1 MARSVTPHISL
12 DSLHRSGHGAIPFH
26 AAWCLGMGCLCSRRL
41 LLRRAPGL
49 AQGTCP
55 YVAGLSLAG
64 HDPVGLSSE
73 VVELLDGL
81 LDGVGL
87 LERAVLVVEVEGGLR
102 VFDRV
107 VLVLHSIRH
116 LLAQQVPREEAER
129 EAARARDPKKV
140 DRVDDLWCCTLHGE
154 AQA

>member
-1 MARSVTPHISL
+1 MPRGAWAWAVSAHGGSSSDGPPVWHKARVH
-12 DSLHRSGHGAIPFH
+12 
-26 AAWCLGMGCLCSRRL
+26 
-41 LLRRAPGL
+41 
-49 AQGTCP
+49 
-55 YVAGLSLAG
+55 VGLSLAG

-73 VVELLDGL
+73 VVQLLDGL

-129 EAARARDPKKV
+129 EAARAWDPKKV
-140 DRVDDLWCCTLHGE
+140 DRVDDLWGCTVHGE